1 MVFDKE
7 TVEEPRRK
15 EQLRSLQAQV
25 DEILV
30 EAISNK
36 WTLIDFAITIWVKTV
51 RKEAPYLAVASLMI
65 NKATGLTGDN
75 NYALLRFLVEQTL
88 PQNVEK
94 AQWAVQLIHDGLVI
108 NNRPKD
114 TKTEVQ
120 VE

>member
-7 TVEEPRRK
+7 TVEEPTRK

-51 RKEAPYLAVASLMI
+51 RQEAPYSVFQVYRVQYQQLVNQFLKCLVFTPSSAVAS
-65 NKATGLTGDN
+65 
-75 NYALLRFLVEQTL
+75 QTSTIL
-88 PQNVEK
+88 Y
-94 AQWAVQLIHDGLVI
+94 
-108 NNRPKD
+108 
-114 TKTEVQ
+114 
-120 VE
+120 